1 MFGEFEYKDPS
12 KANYYYIFI
21 IISTFLLFLTYIV
34 IYVLE
39 YFKKANKARKA
50 SLTLEVNKLDI
61 NQILQNYRIIY
72 NEQNIDMEKITSINE
87 KAKSL
92 RLRYLLGY
100 LCTRASIWSKAPYIY
115 LLFNKL
121 HGFSISEI
129 GILYIIDA
137 VCALIFGPITGDLA
151 DKYGR
156 RLFCILYCVC
166 GILSQ
171 GIRVT
176 GNIPLAYFSQIL
188 TGFGAGLISTT
199 FESWINYEAE
209 KDLKQGKRV
218 FLEKLFKTQTILDSI
233 MSLLISGLGAVLF
246 TNFGLLYP
254 IFFSMFLSGASI
266 CIMFL
271 CWDENKPNSLNEY
284 IFNITF

>member
-1 MFGEFEYKDPS
+1 MFTEFDYKDPS

-21 IISTFLLFLTYIV
+21 IISTLTLFLTYLV
-34 IYVLE
+34 IYILE
-39 YFKKANKARKA
+39 YLKRRNSSRKA
-50 SLTLEVNKLDI
+50 SITLELGKLDI
-61 NQILQNYRIIY
+61 NQILQNYRVIY
-72 NEQNIDMEKITSINE
+72 NEENIDMEKITNINA

-92 RLRYLLGY
+92 KFRYLLGY

-115 LLFNKL
+115 LLFNKY
-121 HGFSISEI
+121 HGFNISQI

-137 VCALIFGPITGDLA
+137 VCALVFGPLTGDLA
-151 DKYGR
+151 DRYGR
-156 RLFCILYCVC
+156 RLFCILYCLC
-166 GILSQ
+166 GIISQ
-171 GIRVT
+171 SFRLT

-199 FESWINYEAE
+199 FEAWINYEAD

-254 IFFSMFLSGASI
+254 ILLSIFLSACSI
-266 CIMFL
+266 CIML
-271 CWDENKPNSLNEY
+271 VCWDENKPNSKQE
-284 IFNITF
+284 